1 MQAVIQPLPV
11 AVLIMK
17 QSGRRLTTG
26 SLHNKDFGK
35 RVVPTK
41 VKRRTENTTIII
53 ARLISMSLV
62 LAASVAALPYRA
74 DAKESQRSQHA
85 TSDIEAASIP
95 ATSKPV

>member
-1 MQAVIQPLPV
+1 M
-11 AVLIMK
+11 
-17 QSGRRLTTG
+17 
-26 SLHNKDFGK
+26 
-35 RVVPTK
+35 
-41 VKRRTENTTIII
+41 KRRTENTTIII